1 MDDAIIADDG
11 YAQAFAEFR
20 QRGDGRQ
27 AIAFPKIPDQRIGQ
41 LLVRKCPEERV
52 NPTASSA
59 ANTTLVLIACLRP
72 WRFVSGDW

>member
-41 LLVRKCPEERV
+41 LLVRKCPIR
-52 NPTASSA
+52 
-59 ANTTLVLIACLRP
+59 
-72 WRFVSGDW
+72 